1 MPPMPGQSRS
11 LLQFNPN
18 IKEEFNVN
26 DNTVDKKVP
35 ALDNIKQEPMNGK
48 WSLELNFQKKSS
60 NHIFL
65 LFGKLFLI
73 LEASD

>member
-26 DNTVDKKVP
+26 DNTVDKNVP

-48 WSLELNFQKKSS
+48 
-60 NHIFL
+60 
-65 LFGKLFLI
+65 
-73 LEASD
+73 

>member
-35 ALDNIKQEPMNGK
+35 ALDNIKQESMNGK
-48 WSLELNFQKKSS
+48 QKSLQLSIK
-60 NHIFL
+60 
-65 LFGKLFLI
+65 
-73 LEASD
+73 

>member
-35 ALDNIKQEPMNGK
+35 ALDNIKQESMNGK
-48 WSLELNFQKKSS
+48 QKSWFNLKCYG
-60 NHIFL
+60 N
-65 LFGKLFLI
+65 
-73 LEASD
+73 